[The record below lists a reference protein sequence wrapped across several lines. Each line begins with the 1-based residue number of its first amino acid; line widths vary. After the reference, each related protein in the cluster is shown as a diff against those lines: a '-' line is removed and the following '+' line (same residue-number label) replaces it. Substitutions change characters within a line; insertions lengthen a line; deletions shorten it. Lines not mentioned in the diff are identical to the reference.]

1 MLLLHFSCQTGS
13 FPSCPLDYIQSLC
26 VCFAH
31 VGDRGECECTSL
43 LSPIGQPGPAGDRG
57 DAGMAGEFGKVGD
70 VGDPGPQGEDGVPV
84 RMIKSNAS
92 SSFCSFN
99 VAFILSPLLC
109 VQTISAPLSCRDRKG
124 SQVGPVQ
131 RVKKGP
137 ILWSR
142 RKVQYICL

>member
-1 MLLLHFSCQTGS
+1 MLLIHFLCQTGS

-26 VCFAH
+26 VCLAH
-31 VGDRGECECTSL
+31 IGDRGECECTSL
-43 LSPIGQPGPAGDRG
+43 LSPIGQPGPAGGRG
-57 DAGMAGEFGKVGD
+57 DAGMTGEFGQVGD
-70 VGDPGPQGEDGVPV
+70 VGDPGPQGEDGFPV

-99 VAFILSPLLC
+99 FTFILSPLLC
-109 VQTISAPLSCRDRKG
+109 VQTVFAPLSCRDHMG

-131 RVKKGP
+131 RVKKGQ
-137 ILWSR
+137 ILWLK

>member
-1 MLLLHFSCQTGS
+1 MLLLHFSCQTSS

-31 VGDRGECECTSL
+31 VGDHGECECTSL

-57 DAGMAGEFGKVGD
+57 DPGMTGEFGQVGD
-70 VGDPGPQGEDGVPV
+70 LGDPGPQGEDGVPV
-84 RMIKSNAS
+84 RMIKSNAT

-99 VAFILSPLLC
+99 VTFIVGLLLC
-109 VQTISAPLSCRDRKG
+109 VQTIFAPLPCRDHMA
-124 SQVGPVQ
+124 SQVGLVQ
-131 RVKKGP
+131 RVKKGQ